1 MNLTT
6 LILPVLAMAALAQ
19 RIIPADTPY
28 IEVTY
33 GQAAKLSAVFQGGIV
48 AWVAFWVFY
57 GQGFTAET
65 FANAGAFA
73 SVYIIVVLLE
83 PIVDLGA
90 LALAKTFR
98 RFEKTGLPHGRLYQP
113 A

>member
-1 MNLTT
+1 
-6 LILPVLAMAALAQ
+6 MAALAQ

-28 IEVTY
+28 TEVTY

-65 FANAGAFA
+65 LANAGAFA

-83 PIVDLGA
+83 PIIDLGA

-98 RFEKTGLPHGRLYQP
+98 RFENTGLPHARLYQP